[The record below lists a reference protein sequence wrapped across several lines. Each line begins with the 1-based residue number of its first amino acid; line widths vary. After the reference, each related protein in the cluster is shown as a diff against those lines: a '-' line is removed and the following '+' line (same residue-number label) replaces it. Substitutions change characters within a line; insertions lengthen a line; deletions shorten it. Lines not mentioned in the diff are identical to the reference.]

1 MALLASAS
9 RRLAARAARPGR
21 RSSAA
26 SRPSARTSSR
36 SATSRGP
43 SPRRLYPIAG
53 EVDRL
58 HRYPGEVVSEL
69 GEMGM
74 MGMMVEEAHGGGD
87 MDALSY
93 AVALEEVSRG
103 CASTGVIMSVN
114 NSLYCAP
121 VRANGDEAQL
131 AEFLAPFAAGE
142 KLGCFG
148 LSEPGSGSDAGAAS
162 TTARD
167 DGDAWVLNGTKAWIT
182 NAHEAD
188 AAVVFATTDKSLK
201 HRGISAFLVDRGPRA
216 SPSAPPG
223 QARHPR
229 SSTANL
235 IMEDCRI
242 PKSCLLGERGD
253 GFKIAM
259 RTLVGGR
266 IGIAAQALGIGQAAL
281 DVAATYAAD
290 RTAFGKP
297 LTNLYAIQLKISEMA
312 CKLEAAPPHVAPR
325 KDAGLAYTK
334 DAAMASS
341 ARLRRRVDG
350 APAAPHKPEHGT
362 SPPRLASAALPGTAP
377 LLGRLE
383 GEDARED
390 GLGDGLLLRDEAL
403 VVEVDAVRDR
413 VVEVDGADA
422 VDRERR
428 RVVREVGRVHED
440 ALEDEAAQEEPE
452 LRDVARARVRLRG
465 PDDVVRRAADVV
477 APRVVEVGRDA
488 RHRGEQREGV

>member
-9 RRLAARAARPGR
+9 RRLAARAARPGPKKF
-21 RSSAA
+21 SSLAA
-26 SRPSARTSSR
+26 LGEEHQQIRDVAR
-36 SATSRGP
+36 AFAEE
-43 SPRRLYPIAG
+43 RLYPIAG

-148 LSEPGSGSDAGAAS
+148 LSEPGNGSDAGAAS

-201 HRGISAFLVDRGPRA
+201 HRGISAFLVDTKAEGFSVGAAEDKLGIRG
-216 SPSAPPG
+216 
-223 QARHPR
+223 

-242 PKSCLLGERGD
+242 PKACLLGERGD

-259 RTLVGGR
+259 RTLDGGR

-312 CKLEAAPPHVAPR
+312 CKLEAARLLTWRAASR

-334 DAAMASS
+334 DAAMAKLCASEAATFAAHQAIQVLGGMGYVS
-341 ARLRRRVDG
+341 DMPAERFYRDARITEIYEGTSEVQHVVIALNVLKAYAG
-350 APAAPHKPEHGT
+350 ESTALPAAPHKPEH
-362 SPPRLASAALPGTAP
+362 
-377 LLGRLE
+377 
-383 GEDARED
+383 D
-390 GLGDGLLLRDEAL
+390 
-403 VVEVDAVRDR
+403 
-413 VVEVDGADA
+413 
-422 VDRERR
+422 
-428 RVVREVGRVHED
+428 
-440 ALEDEAAQEEPE
+440 
-452 LRDVARARVRLRG
+452 DVA
-465 PDDVVRRAADVV
+465 AA
-477 APRVVEVGRDA
+477 A
-488 RHRGEQREGV
+488 